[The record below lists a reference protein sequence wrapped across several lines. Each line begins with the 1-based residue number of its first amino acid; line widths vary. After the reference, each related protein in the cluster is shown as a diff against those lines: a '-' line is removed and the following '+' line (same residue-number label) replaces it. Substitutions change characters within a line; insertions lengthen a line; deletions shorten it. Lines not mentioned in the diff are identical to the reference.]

1 MADTGLKVCSTVDS
15 ESWSGTFDTASLNTS
30 DTTRCLNIGNTYVPA
45 VISGFDFSAVP
56 AGATIDGIEVQAEFS
71 SGGVGVTAYI
81 QLSLSWDSGSTY
93 TATKEDSVLGAT
105 DTTRTY
111 GGATDTWGRTWAQS
125 ELSSTFKMKVEGK
138 ASGASSACRL
148 DYLVA
153 KVYYTETSGA
163 VGSVLIM
170 MF

>member
-1 MADTGLKVCSTVDS
+1 MADTGLQVCSTVDS

-71 SGGVGVTAYI
+71 SGGAGVTAYI
-81 QLSLSWDSGSTY
+81 QLSASWDGGSSY

-105 DTTRTY
+105 DTVRTY
-111 GGATDTWGRTWAQS
+111 GGAADTWGRTWSQT
-125 ELSSTFKMKVEGK
+125 ELGANFKLKVEGK
-138 ASGASSACRL
+138 ASGPTSACRL

-153 KVYYTETSGA
+153 KVYYTAASGGTGISQ
-163 VGSVLIM
+163 VIM
-170 MF
+170 F